1 MDKEVI
7 FHYETRKKI
16 DYVCL
21 VWKSELYSNDSKRG
35 HCCAVLNISS
45 KVLCDY
51 IFMVIITEASVSES
65 M

>member
-16 DYVCL
+16 EYECL
-21 VWKSELYSNDSKRG
+21 VWKSELYSNDSKRTLFCG
-35 HCCAVLNISS
+35 FKYIFT
-45 KVLCDY
+45 VLCEY